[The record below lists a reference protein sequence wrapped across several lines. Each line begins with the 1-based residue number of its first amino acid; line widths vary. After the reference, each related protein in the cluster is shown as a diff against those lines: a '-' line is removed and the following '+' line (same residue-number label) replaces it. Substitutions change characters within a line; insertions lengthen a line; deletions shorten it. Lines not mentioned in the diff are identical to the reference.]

1 MKTLFTY
8 IHQHERARMN
18 EFMLFVRTEGD
29 PDAELSPEQMQQ
41 HVQKV
46 NAYIENLVKEGKLKG
61 VQPLAME
68 GVIISGTRGVFND
81 GPFNESKE
89 VIAGYYHILAKD
101 LREAVAIAKSAPQF
115 DEERGWKIE
124 VRPIKKVAGLVTVS

>member
-1 MKTLFTY
+1 MKG
-8 IHQHERARMN
+8 QKMN

-29 PDAELSPEQMQQ
+29 PEAELSPEQMQQ
-41 HVQKV
+41 HIQKV

-68 GVIISGTRGVFND
+68 GVMISGTRGVFTD
-81 GPFNESKE
+81 GPFTESKE

-101 LREAVAIAKSAPQF
+101 LDEAVAIAKSDPRF

>member
-1 MKTLFTY
+1 
-8 IHQHERARMN
+8 MN
-18 EFMLFVRTEGD
+18 EFVLFIRAGLAQGEAAAYAD
-29 PDAELSPEQMQQ
+29 LSREQQQQ

-46 NAYIENLVKEGKLKG
+46 GAYIENLVKTGRLKSS
-61 VQPLAME
+61 QPLEME
-68 GVIISGTRGVFND
+68 GVTISGTRGVLND

-101 LREAVAIAKSAPQF
+101 LREAVAIAKSDPRF

>member
-1 MKTLFTY
+1 
-8 IHQHERARMN
+8 MN

-29 PDAELSPEQMQQ
+29 PEAELSPEQMQQ
-41 HVQKV
+41 HIQKV
-46 NAYIENLVKEGKLKG
+46 NVYIENLVKEGKLKD

-68 GVIISGTRGVFND
+68 GVMISGTGGVVTD

-101 LREAVAIAKSAPQF
+101 LREAVAIAKSDPRF

-124 VRPIKKVAGLVTVS
+124 VRPIKVVPGLVTVS

>member
-1 MKTLFTY
+1 
-8 IHQHERARMN
+8 MN
-18 EFMLFVRTEGD
+18 EFVLFIRADLAKSEVAAYAD
-29 PDAELSPEQMQQ
+29 LSPEQQQQ

-46 NAYIENLVKEGKLKG
+46 GAYIENLVKEGRLKG

-68 GVIISGTRGVFND
+68 GVMISGTRGVLND

-101 LREAVAIAKSAPQF
+101 LREAVAFAKSDPRF

-124 VRPIKKVAGLVTVS
+124 VRPIKKLAGLVTVS